1 MAKERELQGRDEREM
16 IRMAAGKILV
26 VDDSPTELNLTKNA
40 LAGKGFLILTAVDGE
55 EALQKAAAERP
66 DLILLDVI
74 LPKKNGFQ
82 VCRQLKTAEDTKG
95 IKIVLITSKTQD
107 SDRFWGLKQ
116 GADGYLTKPFR
127 EEELLAVV
135 AEQL

>member
-1 MAKERELQGRDEREM
+1 
-16 IRMAAGKILV
+16 MAAGKILV

-40 LAGKGFLILTAVDGE
+40 LAGKGFLIFTAVDGE
-55 EALQKAAAERP
+55 EALLKAAAERP

-95 IKIVLITSKTQD
+95 IKIVLVTSKTQD

-116 GADGYLTKPFR
+116 GADAYLTKPFR
-127 EEELLAVV
+127 EEDLLAIV
-135 AEQL
+135 AQQL